1 MSLIVILFHSNH
13 LPLMQDQIQENNTA
27 LLIDIGRGDKE
38 ALNRFL
44 PVVYNELRRLASSY
58 LRAEYGSR
66 TIQTTELVHEAY
78 IKLIGGQNISWQN
91 KAHFFGIAANSMR
104 QILVDLARKRKS
116 QKRGGNQTKISLFE
130 DLVIMD
136 DSDDKLLALD
146 EALKKL
152 ETLDKRLCKVV
163 ELRYFSGLT
172 INETAE
178 ALNTSA
184 STVKREWNVA
194 KAWLYRELNLS

>member
-1 MSLIVILFHSNH
+1 
-13 LPLMQDQIQENNTA
+13 MQNQIQENNTS
-27 LLIDIGRGDKE
+27 LLINVSSGDKE

-44 PVVYNELRRLASSY
+44 PMVYNELRRLASGY

-130 DLVIMD
+130 GLIIMD

-152 ETLDKRLCKVV
+152 ETLDERLSKVV

-178 ALNTSA
+178 VLNTSA
-184 STVKREWNVA
+184 STVKREWNLA
-194 KAWLYRELNLS
+194 KAWLYRELSLS